1 MSQSTSRPSELYQL
15 VVCLSVCVSLS
26 LFLHILPCHLPSL
39 SQLPAA
45 AYRAFSQMA
54 RPLQALLT
62 VLEGCTFCQNAAYLK
77 RSLLIEFKKWLQ
89 DHPQVTLA
97 SLPEE
102 QTLAL
107 RHRALEQLYPLM
119 RVPGIVKHFIDIYQ
133 LKQMEPTA
141 IAQHVVRLKALNLH
155 CDAVTFSVR
164 MEVQHVLDMEDMC
177 IPLLLKG
184 KVTLAENFVSGHP
197 DLELRLVT
205 LLDSWCDPFFNLDTV
220 TGLYPDLFLNQST
233 LDNLTPKIVSKHVF
247 RLIGKFNIDPALCH
261 HSVHMRKK
269 ASLRFLMEKR
279 FRRKDIDEENWR
291 DHTKQIIADDPEMQI
306 YLDAILPQYCK
317 AKQAAKLSQMFRD
330 GPDTQKSSL
339 NDTPQ
344 SAEWAAPEQH
354 SDRFYQL
361 PISRDNVHVLDTL
374 EDLQKC
380 REVVFKE
387 GGSVG
392 VDMEWSAGFGNVGPQ
407 RVALVQLAIPD
418 QVFILDMCSTGL
430 GQHPHTLDFM
440 TSFFCDTKVRKL
452 GYALEGDLKYLQTTW
467 SLPEPLKTACVL
479 DLLSLHQKIKQFKT
493 KRCSEKGLSHLV
505 KHVLGKPLD
514 KKEQLSYWDRRPL
527 HQSQIRYAASDA
539 FCLLEVYTA
548 VSREPSRYG
557 LTAEQL
563 AV

>member
-1 MSQSTSRPSELYQL
+1 MQHEILCCMRSRIDLDVLTFELVDLWQNKE
-15 VVCLSVCVSLS
+15 SAE
-26 LFLHILPCHLPSL
+26 
-39 SQLPAA
+39 LPAA

-155 CDAVTFSVR
+155 CDV
-164 MEVQHVLDMEDMC
+164 
-177 IPLLLKG
+177 G

-205 LLDSWCDPFFNLDTV
+205 LLDSWCDPCFNLDTV

-233 LDNLTPKIVSKHVF
+233 LDQLTPKIVSKHVF

-291 DHTKQIIADDPEMQI
+291 DHTK
-306 YLDAILPQYCK
+306 
-317 AKQAAKLSQMFRD
+317 
-330 GPDTQKSSL
+330 
-339 NDTPQ
+339 

-361 PISRDNVHVLDTL
+361 PISMDNVHILDTL

-407 RVALVQLAIPD
+407 RVALVQLAVPD

-452 GYALEGDLKYLQTTW
+452 GYALGGDLKYLQTTW

-527 HQSQIRYAASDA
+527 HQSQIRYAALDA

-563 AV
+563 SV